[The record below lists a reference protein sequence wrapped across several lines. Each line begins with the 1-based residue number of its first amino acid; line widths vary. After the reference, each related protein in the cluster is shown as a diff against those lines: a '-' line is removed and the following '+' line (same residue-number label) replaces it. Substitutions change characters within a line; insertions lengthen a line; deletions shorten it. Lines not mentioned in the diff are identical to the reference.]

1 MAVNDEEALRVLSGN
16 VGEAAHAKP
25 KPMQEYAQ
33 NGDPSFQPWFTSSAG
48 IKYESGFDDEGN
60 MIVRA
65 MQDVYAIL
73 EANKAE
79 ATENSGYSL
88 DKSLRRVARIPALL
102 RNKVLIQTNN
112 QVDLWRPETDEKYY
126 KQFLNDIDNR
136 KLRTA
141 PGRLRGGGGRGG
153 SAARR

>member
-1 MAVNDEEALRVLSGN
+1 MVEAAEALRVIQGD
-16 VGEAAHAKP
+16 VGEAAHP
-25 KPMQEYAQ
+25 KPPPLKSYENAAGGAHDFRPMFE
-33 NGDPSFQPWFTSSAG
+33 SSAG

-126 KQFLNDIDNR
+126 KHFLNDIDNR
-136 KLRTA
+136 HLRTA
-141 PGRLRGGGGRGG
+141 PGRL
-153 SAARR
+153 